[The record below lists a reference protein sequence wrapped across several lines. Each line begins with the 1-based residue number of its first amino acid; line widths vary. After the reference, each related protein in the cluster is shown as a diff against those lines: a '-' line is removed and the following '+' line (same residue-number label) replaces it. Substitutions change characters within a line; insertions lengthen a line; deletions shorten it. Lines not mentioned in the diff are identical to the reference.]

1 MTAITATD
9 TKIKELVKPGRLLIN
24 GEWVDAS
31 SSATLETINPATGEV
46 ITTFAEAGADDV
58 DKAVA
63 SARTAFEGKWSAIPA
78 ARRGMY
84 LAKLADL
91 IIENGERL
99 ALLETSDNGKPY
111 FESSKIDIPF
121 AANVFRYFSGWAD
134 KLSGQTIPSRSDAF
148 MFTRREP
155 LGVVAQII
163 PWNLP
168 LVMCAWK
175 LAPALAAGNTVVLKP
190 AEQTPLT
197 ALALGEL
204 IAEAGFPPGVVNIL
218 TGRGEVTGAALVKHK
233 GIDKISF
240 TGSVPVGKEIMKSAA
255 DNLTKLTLE
264 LGGKSPNI
272 IFADA
277 NMKAAL
283 RGAINGIFYGK
294 GELCCA
300 GSRLLV
306 QRECYDTV
314 VTALQEQ
321 VAKLQ
326 VGDPFDK
333 KTRIGALISKEQMN
347 RVLEYV
353 EIGKKEGAKL
363 VAGGER
369 VTFDNEF
376 ANGCF
381 VAPTIFADV
390 DNSMRIAQEE
400 IFGPALAVI
409 PFDSEEEALS
419 IANDSSFGLAAAIW
433 TSDIKRAHRL
443 AAGLKAGTV
452 WVNTVNMFDASLP
465 FGGFK
470 NSGFGRDLGE
480 DALDGY
486 LQTKSV
492 WVDLT
497 AD

>member
-1 MTAITATD
+1 MATTTASADRISE
-9 TKIKELVKPGRLLIN
+9 IVKPGRLLIG
-24 GEWVDAS
+24 GEWVDSES
-31 SSATLETINPATGEV
+31 STTLETINPATGEV
-46 ITTFAEAGADDV
+46 ITTFAEAGASDV
-58 DKAVA
+58 DRAVS
-63 SARTAFEGKWSAIPA
+63 SARSAFEGKWSAIPA
-78 ARRGMY
+78 ARRGKY
-84 LAKLADL
+84 LATLADL
-91 IIENGERL
+91 ILEHGERL
-99 ALLETSDNGKPY
+99 ASLETSDNGKPF

-134 KLSGQTIPSRSDAF
+134 KLAGQTIPARGDAF
-148 MFTRREP
+148 TFTRREP

-204 IAEAGFPPGVVNIL
+204 IIEAGFPPGVVNIL
-218 TGRGEVTGAALVKHK
+218 TGRGEVTGAALVKHP
-233 GIDKISF
+233 GVDKISF
-240 TGSVPVGKEIMKSAA
+240 TGSVPVGKEIMRNSAE
-255 DNLTKLTLE
+255 NLTKLTLE

-277 NMKAAL
+277 NMKSAL

-306 QRECYDTV
+306 ERSCYDDV
-314 VTALQEQ
+314 VSALQET
-321 VAKLQ
+321 VSTLQ

-333 KTRIGALISKEQMN
+333 KTRIGALVSHEQTE
-347 RVLEYV
+347 RVLKYI
-353 EIGKKEGAKL
+353 EIGKSEGAKL
-363 VAGGER
+363 VTGGER
-369 VTFDNEF
+369 VQFDNEF

-381 VAPTIFADV
+381 VSPTVFADV
-390 DNSMRIAQEE
+390 DNSMTIAQEE

-409 PFDSEEEALS
+409 PFDSEEDALT
-419 IANDSSFGLAAAIW
+419 IANDTEFGLAAALW
-433 TSDIKRAHRL
+433 TNDIKRAHRM
-443 AAGLKAGTV
+443 AAKLKAGTV

-470 NSGFGRDLGE
+470 HSGFGRDLGE

-492 WVDLT
+492 WIDLN
-497 AD
+497 D

>member
-1 MTAITATD
+1 MTTATD
-9 TKIKELVKPGRLLIN
+9 NRSIQDKANEFVKPGHLLIN
-24 GEWVDAS
+24 GEWVEAS
-31 SSATLETINPATGEV
+31 STLETINPATGEV
-46 ITTFAEAGADDV
+46 ITTFAEADAADV
-58 DKAVA
+58 ENAV
-63 SARTAFEGKWSAIPA
+63 SAARAAFEGKWSVIPA
-78 ARRGMY
+78 ARRGKY

-91 IIENGERL
+91 ILEHGERL
-99 ALLETSDNGKPY
+99 ALLETTDNGKPY

-121 AANVFRYFSGWAD
+121 AANVFHYFSGWAD

-155 LGVVAQII
+155 LGVIAQII

-204 IAEAGFPPGVVNIL
+204 IIEAGFPPGVVNIL
-218 TGRGEVTGAALVKHK
+218 TGRGEVTGAALVKNT
-233 GIDKISF
+233 GVDKISF
-240 TGSVPVGKEIMKSAA
+240 TGSVEVGKEIMRNSA

-277 NMKAAL
+277 DMKSAL

-306 QRECYDTV
+306 ERSCYDEV
-314 VTALQEQ
+314 VAALKE
-321 VAKLQ
+321 AASGLQ

-333 KTRIGALISKEQMN
+333 KTRIGALVSKEQME
-347 RVLEYV
+347 RVLSYV
-353 EIGKKEGAKL
+353 EIGKQDGATL
-363 VAGGER
+363 ITGGER
-369 VTFDNEF
+369 VAFNNEF
-376 ANGCF
+376 SEGCF
-381 VAPTIFADV
+381 VSPIIFADV
-390 DNSMRIAQEE
+390 DNKMRIAQEE

-409 PFDSEEEALS
+409 PFDTEEEALS
-419 IANDSSFGLAAAIW
+419 IANDTQYGLAAALW
-433 TSDIKRAHRL
+433 TNDIKRAHRM
-443 AAGLKAGTV
+443 AASLKAGTV
-452 WVNTVNMFDASLP
+452 WINTVNMFDPSLP

-470 NSGFGRDLGE
+470 DSGFGRDLGE

-492 WVDLT
+492 WVDLS
-497 AD
+497 